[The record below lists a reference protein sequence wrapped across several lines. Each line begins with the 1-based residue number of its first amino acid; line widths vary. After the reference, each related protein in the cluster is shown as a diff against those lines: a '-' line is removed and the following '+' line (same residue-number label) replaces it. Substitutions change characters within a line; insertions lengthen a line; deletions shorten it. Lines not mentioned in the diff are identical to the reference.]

1 MLEQNN
7 NKKHAEVISSPE
19 VLSTSAQNAIRAN
32 REAIS
37 SHLEVTQITSGPI
50 PAPEILRGYDD
61 IYPGAAQ
68 IIINDFQENSKHVR
82 IMQENSLAAE
92 IQRDKRGQWMAFWVL
107 VLILVVVLYSLYLG
121 NTTCAGIAGL
131 AFIGMAAQS
140 FLKSGKAENTKE
152 SK

>member
-19 VLSTSAQNAIRAN
+19 VLSTSEQNAIRAN

-121 NTTCAGIAGL
+121 NTTCAGIAD
-131 AFIGMAAQS
+131 
-140 FLKSGKAENTKE
+140 
-152 SK
+152 

>member
-19 VLSTSAQNAIRAN
+19 VLSTSEQNAIRAN

-68 IIINDFQENSKHVR
+68 IILTIFKR
-82 IMQENSLAAE
+82 ILSM
-92 IQRDKRGQWMAFWVL
+92 
-107 VLILVVVLYSLYLG
+107 
-121 NTTCAGIAGL
+121 
-131 AFIGMAAQS
+131 
-140 FLKSGKAENTKE
+140 
-152 SK
+152 

>member
-19 VLSTSAQNAIRAN
+19 VLSTSEQNAIRAN

-37 SHLEVTQITSGPI
+37 SHLEVTQITSDPI